1 VTAGPPP
8 GGPHGRRRVRRAT
21 APAGPPGTGPGHGS
35 PAGST
40 SGWGTR
46 QTAPVPDT
54 AEDAPADVAAA
65 ASPLGGTAGRPED
78 GRPRPALDLLIWD
91 APNIDMTLSTVIG
104 ARPTAASR
112 PRFDAIAAWFV
123 DGAGDPGAP
132 DAPEVEACVFAN
144 IPPVVATLQR
154 WVEALRGFGYA
165 VFARPKSQPDDDID
179 QAMLDHI
186 AVREHSHRLRRLI
199 VFSGDGR
206 NFAEPL
212 EELARNGTQVVVV
225 AFSEV
230 AGYAISSELLE
241 FIDIEDV
248 PGAFTEPLDRVRL
261 DALPPDG
268 AWLRPTR
275 SLRDF
280 VSSFTAR
287 RGG

>member
-1 VTAGPPP
+1 VLDSPP
-8 GGPHGRRRVRRAT
+8 
-21 APAGPPGTGPGHGS
+21 S
-35 PAGST
+35 S
-40 SGWGTR
+40 
-46 QTAPVPDT
+46 
-54 AEDAPADVAAA
+54 APADDDVRD
-65 ASPLGGTAGRPED
+65 PLPADGAGPGGS
-78 GRPRPALDLLIWD
+78 RPRPPLDLLIWD

-123 DGAGDPGAP
+123 AAAGDPSAGGRDGAGTP
-132 DAPEVEACVFAN
+132 DVEACVFAN
-144 IPPVVATLQR
+144 IPPVPGTLQR

-165 VFARPKSQPDDDID
+165 VFARPKTSPDDDID
-179 QAMLDHI
+179 QDMLDHI
-186 AVREHSHRLRRLI
+186 AVRAHSHHLRRLV

-212 EELARNGTQVVVV
+212 ENLAREGTQVVVV

-230 AGYAISSELLE
+230 AGYAISSDLIE

-248 PGAFTEPLDRVRL
+248 PGAFVEPLDRVRL
-261 DALPPDG
+261 DALPADG

-280 VSSFTAR
+280 VSSYTAR
-287 RGG
+287 RT

>member
-1 VTAGPPP
+1 MADGAWAGRSLIA
-8 GGPHGRRRVRRAT
+8 GTFRTRRRAVRPAT
-21 APAGPPGTGPGHGS
+21 SPAGPPD
-35 PAGST
+35 
-40 SGWGTR
+40 SGYR
-46 QTAPVPDT
+46 QTAGVLDDLDDT
-54 AEDAPADVAAA
+54 IAPAETLDDDAVVEETTPAIAPTG
-65 ASPLGGTAGRPED
+65 S
-78 GRPRPALDLLIWD
+78 PRPPLDLLIWD

-123 DGAGDPGAP
+123 DAAGDPETP

-144 IPPVVATLQR
+144 IPPSVGSLQR
-154 WVEALRGFGYA
+154 WVEALRGFGFA
-165 VFARPKSQPDDDID
+165 VFARPKTAPDDDID

-186 AVREHSHRLRRLI
+186 DVRRHSHRLRRLV

-212 EELARNGTQVVVV
+212 EELSRSGVQVVVV

-230 AGYAISSELLE
+230 AGYAIGSDLIE

-248 PGAFTEPLDRVRL
+248 PGAFAVPLDRVRL
-261 DALPPDG
+261 DALPPEG

-280 VSSFTAR
+280 VSSYTAR
-287 RGG
+287 RTGS

>member
-1 VTAGPPP
+1 MI
-8 GGPHGRRRVRRAT
+8 GRRTGRRAT
-21 APAGPPGTGPGHGS
+21 APAGPPRTPSVPPQVPQHTGEE
-35 PAGST
+35 AG
-40 SGWGTR
+40 R
-46 QTAPVPDT
+46 HTAPVSDT
-54 AEDAPADVAAA
+54 LDAEFATLTDEDQVSATTTLPAAPQ
-65 ASPLGGTAGRPED
+65 GEGRQ
-78 GRPRPALDLLIWD
+78 RQVLDLLIWD

-123 DGAGDPGAP
+123 EGAGDPAAP

-144 IPPVVATLQR
+144 IPPQPGTLQR
-154 WVEALRGFGYA
+154 WVEALRGFGYS

-179 QAMLDHI
+179 QDMLDHI
-186 AVREHSHRLRRLI
+186 AVRAHSHRLRRLV

-212 EELARNGTQVVVV
+212 EALARAGTQVTVV

-230 AGYAISSELLE
+230 AGYAISSDLLQ

-248 PGAFTEPLDRVRL
+248 PGAFVEPLDRVRL

-280 VSSFTAR
+280 VSSFNAR
-287 RGG
+287 RDR

>member
-1 VTAGPPP
+1 VITVRAG
-8 GGPHGRRRVRRAT
+8 RRAT
-21 APAGPPGTGPGHGS
+21 APAGPPRIDVT
-35 PAGST
+35 AA
-40 SGWGTR
+40 R
-46 QTAPVPDT
+46 QTAPVSDTLDADLAPLPD
-54 AEDAPADVAAA
+54 
-65 ASPLGGTAGRPED
+65 AGSFGD
-78 GRPRPALDLLIWD
+78 GRARPALDLLIWD

-123 DGAGDPGAP
+123 EGAGDPAQP
-132 DAPEVEACVFAN
+132 DAADVEACVFAN
-144 IPPVVATLQR
+144 IPPQPGTLQR
-154 WVEALRGFGYA
+154 WVEALRGFGFA
-165 VFARPKSQPDDDID
+165 VFARPKTQPDDDID
-179 QAMLDHI
+179 QDMLDHI
-186 AVREHSHRLRRLI
+186 AVRAHSHRLRRLV

-212 EELARNGTQVVVV
+212 EQLVRDGTHVVVV

-248 PGAFTEPLDRVRL
+248 PGAFVEPLDRVRL

-287 RGG
+287 RDR

>member
-1 VTAGPPP
+1 MSARRP
-8 GGPHGRRRVRRAT
+8 GRRAT
-21 APAGPPGTGPGHGS
+21 APAGPPRPSIVPGS
-35 PAGST
+35 AAPPPPATTARGA
-40 SGWGTR
+40 G
-46 QTAPVPDT
+46 QTVPVLDIS
-54 AEDAPADVAAA
+54 EDVAGLGEEPTRAA
-65 ASPLGGTAGRPED
+65 DDDRGQAP
-78 GRPRPALDLLIWD
+78 LDLLIWD

-123 DGAGDPGAP
+123 EGAGGVDGGDLAAEVP
-132 DAPEVEACVFAN
+132 DVEACVFAN
-144 IPPVVATLQR
+144 IPPQPGSLQR
-154 WVEALRGFGYA
+154 WVEALRGFGYS

-179 QAMLDHI
+179 QDMLDHI
-186 AVREHSHRLRRLI
+186 AVRQHSHRLRRLV

-212 EELARNGTQVVVV
+212 EELARQGIHVVVV

-230 AGYAISSELLE
+230 AGYAIGSDLLD

-275 SLRDF
+275 SLREF
-280 VSSFTAR
+280 VAGFTAR
-287 RGG
+287 RNN

>member
-1 VTAGPPP
+1 MI
-8 GGPHGRRRVRRAT
+8 GRRQGRRAT
-21 APAGPPGTGPGHGS
+21 APGGPPRP
-35 PAGST
+35 T
-40 SGWGTR
+40 SDAPSEPPRALLPTAR
-46 QTAPVPDT
+46 QTAPVSDSL
-54 AEDAPADVAAA
+54 DAALAT
-65 ASPLGGTAGRPED
+65 LTETTPESAD
-78 GRPRPALDLLIWD
+78 GRSAPALDLLIWD

-123 DGAGDPGAP
+123 EGAGDPSLP
-132 DAPEVEACVFAN
+132 DSADVEACVFAN
-144 IPPVVATLQR
+144 IPPQPGTLQR
-154 WVEALRGFGYA
+154 WVEALRGFGFA
-165 VFARPKSQPDDDID
+165 VFARPKTQPDDDID
-179 QAMLDHI
+179 QDMLDHI
-186 AVREHSHRLRRLI
+186 TVRAHSHRLRRLV

-212 EELARNGTQVVVV
+212 EQLVREGTHVVVV

-230 AGYAISSELLE
+230 AGYAISSDLLE

-248 PGAFTEPLDRVRL
+248 PGAFVEPLDRVRL

-287 RGG
+287 RDR

>member
-1 VTAGPPP
+1 VTETSEAVEPTGVASALPDDAQ
-8 GGPHGRRRVRRAT
+8 GR
-21 APAGPPGTGPGHGS
+21 G
-35 PAGST
+35 
-40 SGWGTR
+40 
-46 QTAPVPDT
+46 
-54 AEDAPADVAAA
+54 
-65 ASPLGGTAGRPED
+65 
-78 GRPRPALDLLIWD
+78 RPALDLLIWD

-123 DGAGDPGAP
+123 DGAGDPAAP

-144 IPPVVATLQR
+144 IPPVVGSLQR

-179 QAMLDHI
+179 QSMLDHI
-186 AVREHSHRLRRLI
+186 EIRTHSHRLRRLV

-212 EELARNGTQVVVV
+212 EELARTGTQVVVV

-230 AGYAISSELLE
+230 AGYAISSDVLE

-248 PGAFTEPLDRVRL
+248 PGAFAVPLDRVRL

-280 VSSFTAR
+280 VSSWTAR
-287 RGG
+287 RNG

>member
-1 VTAGPPP
+1 LTDRLV
-8 GGPHGRRRVRRAT
+8 RRRVRRAS
-21 APAGPPGTGPGHGS
+21 APAGPP
-35 PAGST
+35 PAERLLPPPDLPDAVVPAAG
-40 SGWGTR
+40 
-46 QTAPVPDT
+46 QTAEVT
-54 AEDAPADVAAA
+54 E
-65 ASPLGGTAGRPED
+65 S
-78 GRPRPALDLLIWD
+78 PALDLLIWD

-104 ARPTAASR
+104 ARPTAETR

-123 DGAGDPGAP
+123 EGAGDAAAP

-144 IPPVVATLQR
+144 IPPVVGTLQR
-154 WVEALRGFGYA
+154 WVEALRSFGFA

-186 AVREHSHRLRRLI
+186 EVRAHSHRLRRLV

-212 EELARNGTQVVVV
+212 EDLVRSGTHVTVV

-248 PGAFTEPLDRVRL
+248 PGAFAAPLDRVRL
-261 DALPPDG
+261 DNLPAGG

-275 SLRDF
+275 SLREF

-287 RGG
+287 RSG

>member
-1 VTAGPPP
+1 VPENLDA
-8 GGPHGRRRVRRAT
+8 AT
-21 APAGPPGTGPGHGS
+21 ATLPATTDAAGS
-35 PAGST
+35 PAD
-40 SGWGTR
+40 R
-46 QTAPVPDT
+46 AAPDDG
-54 AEDAPADVAAA
+54 A
-65 ASPLGGTAGRPED
+65 RPS
-78 GRPRPALDLLIWD
+78 LDLLIWD

-123 DGAGDPGAP
+123 DGAGDPAAP

-144 IPPVVATLQR
+144 IPPVVGSLQR
-154 WVEALRGFGYA
+154 WVEALRSFGFA
-165 VFARPKSQPDDDID
+165 VFARPKVQPDDDID

-186 AVREHSHRLRRLI
+186 DVRSHSHRLRRLV

-212 EELARNGTQVVVV
+212 EDLARRGTAVTVV

-230 AGYAISSELLE
+230 AGYAITSDLLE

-248 PGAFTEPLDRVRL
+248 PGAFVEPLDRVRL

-275 SLRDF
+275 SLREF
-280 VSSFTAR
+280 VSSYVR
-287 RGG
+287 RTG

>member
-1 VTAGPPP
+1 MSDTLAPETA
-8 GGPHGRRRVRRAT
+8 
-21 APAGPPGTGPGHGS
+21 AGHGTGSDPGS
-35 PAGST
+35 A
-40 SGWGTR
+40 
-46 QTAPVPDT
+46 
-54 AEDAPADVAAA
+54 ADERV
-65 ASPLGGTAGRPED
+65 
-78 GRPRPALDLLIWD
+78 RPALDLLIWD

-123 DGAGDPGAP
+123 EGAGGVGGGGTAP
-132 DAPEVEACVFAN
+132 DVPDVEACVFAN
-144 IPPVVATLQR
+144 IPPVPGTLQR
-154 WVEALRGFGYA
+154 WVEALRGFGFA
-165 VFARPKSQPDDDID
+165 VFARPKTQPDDDID
-179 QAMLDHI
+179 QDMLDHI
-186 AVREHSHRLRRLI
+186 AVRAHSHRLRRLV

-212 EELARNGTQVVVV
+212 EELVRAGTQVVVV

-280 VSSFTAR
+280 VSSWTAR
-287 RGG
+287 RNG

>member
-1 VTAGPPP
+1 MLDISEDVP
-8 GGPHGRRRVRRAT
+8 GLAEEPARAVDDGR
-21 APAGPPGTGPGHGS
+21 
-35 PAGST
+35 
-40 SGWGTR
+40 
-46 QTAPVPDT
+46 
-54 AEDAPADVAAA
+54 
-65 ASPLGGTAGRPED
+65 GRP
-78 GRPRPALDLLIWD
+78 PLDLLIWD

-123 DGAGDPGAP
+123 EGTGEAGGG
-132 DAPEVEACVFAN
+132 DAGGSDTASDVEACVFAN
-144 IPPVVATLQR
+144 IPPQPGSLQR
-154 WVEALRGFGYA
+154 WVEALRGFGYS

-179 QAMLDHI
+179 QDMLDHI
-186 AVREHSHRLRRLI
+186 AVRQHSHRLRRLV

-206 NFAEPL
+206 NFADPL
-212 EELARNGTQVVVV
+212 EDLARQGVQVVVV

-230 AGYAISSELLE
+230 AGYAIGSDLLE

-280 VSSFTAR
+280 VAGFTAR
-287 RGG
+287 RNG

>member
-1 VTAGPPP
+1 VI
-8 GGPHGRRRVRRAT
+8 GRRPGRRAT
-21 APAGPPGTGPGHGS
+21 APGGPPRFSPLPPGPAADPVTD
-35 PAGST
+35 PAGAPHVT
-40 SGWGTR
+40 DGVAAR
-46 QTAPVPDT
+46 HTAPVSDTLAPGTLTDSGTLPDAG
-54 AEDAPADVAAA
+54 AEA
-65 ASPLGGTAGRPED
+65 D
-78 GRPRPALDLLIWD
+78 GRVRPALDLLIWD

-123 DGAGDPGAP
+123 EGAGDPTAP
-132 DAPEVEACVFAN
+132 DASDVEACVFAN
-144 IPPVVATLQR
+144 IPPQPGTLQR
-154 WVEALRGFGYA
+154 WVEALRGFGFA
-165 VFARPKSQPDDDID
+165 VFARPKTQPDDDID
-179 QAMLDHI
+179 QDMLDHI
-186 AVREHSHRLRRLI
+186 AVRAHSHRLRRLV

-212 EELARNGTQVVVV
+212 EQLVREGTQVVVV

-230 AGYAISSELLE
+230 AGYAISSDLLQ

-280 VSSFTAR
+280 VSSWTAR
-287 RGG
+287 RNG

>member
-1 VTAGPPP
+1 VSDTLTA
-8 GGPHGRRRVRRAT
+8 
-21 APAGPPGTGPGHGS
+21 APATDPGHES
-35 PAGST
+35 
-40 SGWGTR
+40 
-46 QTAPVPDT
+46 
-54 AEDAPADVAAA
+54 
-65 ASPLGGTAGRPED
+65 D
-78 GRPRPALDLLIWD
+78 GRPGPALDLLIWD

-123 DGAGDPGAP
+123 EGAGDPAAT
-132 DAPEVEACVFAN
+132 DVEACVFAN
-144 IPPVVATLQR
+144 IPPVPGTLQR
-154 WVEALRGFGYA
+154 WVEALRGFGFA
-165 VFARPKSQPDDDID
+165 VFARPKAQPDDDID
-179 QAMLDHI
+179 QDMLDHI
-186 AVREHSHRLRRLI
+186 AVRAHSHRLRRLV

-212 EELARNGTQVVVV
+212 EELVRAGTQVVVV

-230 AGYAISSELLE
+230 AGYAITSELLE

-248 PGAFTEPLDRVRL
+248 PGAFVEPLDRVRL

-280 VSSFTAR
+280 VSSWTAR
-287 RGG
+287 RNG

>member
-1 VTAGPPP
+1 MTEGRT
-8 GGPHGRRRVRRAT
+8 RRRIARRAT
-21 APAGPPGTGPGHGS
+21 SPAGPPS
-35 PAGST
+35 PAWRDDGGASLLVT
-40 SGWGTR
+40 GR
-46 QTAPVPDT
+46 APTGHTDAVLDT
-54 AEDAPADVAAA
+54 ETVERPTTDELEEQLA
-65 ASPLGGTAGRPED
+65 GG
-78 GRPRPALDLLIWD
+78 PRPALDLLIWD

-123 DGAGDPGAP
+123 EAAGDPSSP

-144 IPPVVATLQR
+144 IPPVVGSLQR
-154 WVEALRGFGYA
+154 WVEALRSFGFA
-165 VFARPKSQPDDDID
+165 VFARPKVNPDDDID

-186 AVREHSHRLRRLI
+186 AVREHSHRLRRLV

-212 EELARNGTQVVVV
+212 EELARAGTHVVVV

-230 AGYAISSELLE
+230 AGYAITSDLLE

-248 PGAFTEPLDRVRL
+248 PGAFVEPLDRVRL

-275 SLRDF
+275 SLREF
-280 VSSFTAR
+280 VSSYAAR
-287 RGG
+287 RNA

>member
-1 VTAGPPP
+1 MARLV
-8 GGPHGRRRVRRAT
+8 RRQGRRAT
-21 APAGPPGTGPGHGS
+21 APAGPPRAMLSPPAR
-35 PAGST
+35 PAGEA
-40 SGWGTR
+40 SG
-46 QTAPVPDT
+46 QTAPVSESFD
-54 AEDAPADVAAA
+54 DAGWTLTDPRPA
-65 ASPLGGTAGRPED
+65 ED
-78 GRPRPALDLLIWD
+78 GRTRPALDLLIWD

-123 DGAGDPGAP
+123 EGAGDPSLP
-132 DAPEVEACVFAN
+132 DAPDVEACVFAN
-144 IPPVVATLQR
+144 IPPQPGTLQR
-154 WVEALRGFGYA
+154 WVEALRGFGYS

-179 QAMLDHI
+179 QDMLDHI
-186 AVREHSHRLRRLI
+186 AVRSHSFRLRRLV

-212 EELARNGTQVVVV
+212 EQLVRAGTHVVVV

-230 AGYAISSELLE
+230 AGYAITSDLLE

-248 PGAFTEPLDRVRL
+248 PGAFVEPLDRVRL

-268 AWLRPTR
+268 AWLRPTK

-280 VSSFTAR
+280 VASFTAR
-287 RGG
+287 RNG

>member
-1 VTAGPPP
+1 MEGVSA
-8 GGPHGRRRVRRAT
+8 RRRIRRAT
-21 APAGPPGTGPGHGS
+21 SPVGPPRPGTAPGTR
-35 PAGST
+35 P
-40 SGWGTR
+40 GTALR
-46 QTAPVPDT
+46 QTASVPAILD
-54 AEDAPADVAAA
+54 AEPAAPPEA
-65 ASPLGGTAGRPED
+65 AGRHPAVPED
-78 GRPRPALDLLIWD
+78 GRSTLDLLIWD

-104 ARPTAASR
+104 ARPTAETR

-123 DGAGDPGAP
+123 EGADSAAAAP
-132 DAPEVEACVFAN
+132 AQGSAEVEACVFAN
-144 IPPVVATLQR
+144 IPPVVGSLQR

-186 AVREHSHRLRRLI
+186 AVRSHSHRLRRLV

-212 EELARNGTQVVVV
+212 EELARQGTRVVVV

-230 AGYAISSELLE
+230 AGYAISSDLLE

-248 PGAFTEPLDRVRL
+248 PGAFAAPLDRVRL
-261 DALPPDG
+261 DALPPEG

-287 RGG
+287 RNS

>member
-1 VTAGPPP
+1 MPDGVLRS
-8 GGPHGRRRVRRAT
+8 RRRVRRAT
-21 APAGPPGTGPGHGS
+21 S
-35 PAGST
+35 PAGSPVE
-40 SGWGTR
+40 GYG
-46 QTAPVPDT
+46 QTAGVLDDLDDT
-54 AEDAPADVAAA
+54 IAPAEPLDDADAVEGPAPDSATDQA
-65 ASPLGGTAGRPED
+65 PAGSPRAP
-78 GRPRPALDLLIWD
+78 LDLLIWD
-91 APNIDMTLSTVIG
+91 APNIDMTLSNVIG

-123 DGAGDPGAP
+123 EGAGDAEAP

-144 IPPVVATLQR
+144 IPPSVGSLQR
-154 WVEALRGFGYA
+154 WVEALRGFGFA
-165 VFARPKSQPDDDID
+165 VFARPKTSPDDDID

-186 AVREHSHRLRRLI
+186 DVRRHSHQLRRLV

-212 EELARNGTQVVVV
+212 EELVRAGVEVVVV

-230 AGYAISSELLE
+230 AGYAIGSELLR

-248 PGAFTEPLDRVRL
+248 PGAFAVPLDRVRL

-280 VSSFTAR
+280 VSSYTAR
-287 RGG
+287 RTGG

>member
-1 VTAGPPP
+1 VI
-8 GGPHGRRRVRRAT
+8 GRRAGRRAT
-21 APAGPPGTGPGHGS
+21 APAGPPRPVSALPPVPQSTGDR
-35 PAGST
+35 PA
-40 SGWGTR
+40 R
-46 QTAPVPDT
+46 QTAPVSDSFDAAT
-54 AEDAPADVAAA
+54 ATLTDPGIAV
-65 ASPLGGTAGRPED
+65 D
-78 GRPRPALDLLIWD
+78 GRPRPPLDLLIWD

-123 DGAGDPGAP
+123 EGAGDPTAPGA
-132 DAPEVEACVFAN
+132 AEVEACVFAN
-144 IPPVVATLQR
+144 IPPQPGTLQR
-154 WVEALRGFGYA
+154 WVEALRGFGYS
-165 VFARPKSQPDDDID
+165 VFARPKTQPDDDID
-179 QAMLDHI
+179 QDMLDHI
-186 AVREHSHRLRRLI
+186 DVRSHSHQLRRLV

-212 EELARNGTQVVVV
+212 EQLVRAGTHVVVV

-248 PGAFTEPLDRVRL
+248 PGAFVEPLDRVRL

-287 RGG
+287 RDR

>member
-1 VTAGPPP
+1 MPEDSGDASADVDDDVDGPDPDVVPLPGERPP
-8 GGPHGRRRVRRAT
+8 GGSRV
-21 APAGPPGTGPGHGS
+21 P
-35 PAGST
+35 
-40 SGWGTR
+40 
-46 QTAPVPDT
+46 
-54 AEDAPADVAAA
+54 
-65 ASPLGGTAGRPED
+65 
-78 GRPRPALDLLIWD
+78 LDLLIWD

-123 DGAGDPGAP
+123 DGAGDPEAV

-144 IPPVVATLQR
+144 IPPAVGSLQR
-154 WVEALRGFGYA
+154 WVEALRGFGFA
-165 VFARPKSQPDDDID
+165 VFARPKTQPDDDID

-186 AVREHSHRLRRLI
+186 DVRRHSHRLRRLV

-212 EELARNGTQVVVV
+212 EDLARAGVQVVVV

-230 AGYAISSELLE
+230 AGYAIGSDLIE

-248 PGAFTEPLDRVRL
+248 PGAFAVPLDRVRL

-275 SLRDF
+275 SLREF
-280 VSSFTAR
+280 VSGYTAR
-287 RGG
+287 RTGT